1 MKQSSNP
8 DSKAYPAAPKVAVG
22 AVVLKDGH
30 VLLVQRGQ
38 PPGQGNWA
46 IPGGSINL
54 GETLRSA
61 AEREVF
67 EETGLNIRA
76 GEPVYTFES
85 IVRDEDG
92 KVRFHYVIIDFA
104 ADYIDGEIRP
114 GDDAMDAG
122 WFSVEDLATLPVSK
136 PTLTLLKTRFDFGS

>member
-1 MKQSSNP
+1 MKESSKP
-8 DSKAYPAAPKVAVG
+8 DRKAYPAAPKVAVG
-22 AVVLKDGH
+22 AVVLKDAH
-30 VLLVQRGQ
+30 VLLVQRGR